1 MKTITSP
8 KRLRADLAESFRL
21 EIIAIGG
28 RWNNSYDYWMI
39 PEGQEASADEI
50 RARYPD
56 REFEKAPNQ
65 FCLDRR

>member
-8 KRLRADLAESFRL
+8 KYQRADIAESFRL

-28 RWNNSYDYWMI
+28 RWNNSYNYWMI
-39 PEGQEASADEI
+39 PEGQEAAADEI

-56 REFEKAPNQ
+56 REWKKAANQ